1 MQGIAWYQMNVT
13 EIPTTIHKRKLKL
26 GQEKSSISSIN
37 KFGVW
42 AKNLKMKN
50 SNFLIY

>member
-1 MQGIAWYQMNVT
+1 MNVT

-26 GQEKSSISSIN
+26 GQGKSSISGIY
-37 KFGVW
+37 KLGVW
-42 AKNLKMKN
+42 TKNLKMEN